1 MLVYCILKKT
11 LNGNPNL
18 TYEEQTNKQTN
29 KVKNKKK
36 HIYIYVYTCENKL
49 EQRRIKQKN

>member
-36 HIYIYVYTCENKL
+36 HIYIYMYIHVKTS
-49 EQRRIKQKN
+49 